1 MILRYTTDGHGPT
14 MTQQLMQ
21 QQLRLVDPTSPAA
34 SLEVPTV
41 RYIQGVQGNSKRI
54 WSLIFR
60 RSDGHDSELQM
71 HCLPA
76 RRSRCCR

>member
-76 RRSRCCR
+76 R